1 MAGTNITEQ
10 HRHAFEA
17 LTNGSYENLA
27 LFSCFVNNEPASAI
41 VSIQPPGVDGE
52 DEYVVQP
59 LFVSITSDM
68 ILTDHEGRAA

>member
-1 MAGTNITEQ
+1 MLDTNITEQ

-17 LTNGSYENLA
+17 LTNGAFDSFA
-27 LFSCFVNNEPASAI
+27 LFSCFCNGKPASAI
-41 VSIQPPGVDGE
+41 VSIQRPGVDGE

-68 ILTDHEGRAA
+68 ILSDHEGRTA